1 MLQPPVVFKGAPF
14 TLTVLY
20 LQHPE
25 SSVLR
30 AALQQKVQQSRAFL
44 HQAPVVL
51 NMTALPAD
59 TDWQGIAQMVNK
71 VGLRIVG
78 VSGHYTPQ
86 QKQTIQAAELPLLTE
101 GKTAAMT
108 TSGSAERTSQLVT
121 QPVRSGQQIYAVQRD
136 LIVTRSISAGAEVV
150 ADGHLHLYG
159 VTRGRVIAG
168 AAGAGDSRIFCTHF
182 QAELVAI
189 AGHYWLSDQIPQQ
202 FWNCAVMIE
211 LQGDQLKIALLNESL
226 TH

>member
-1 MLQPPVVFKGAPF
+1 MLQPPIVFKGAPF

-25 SSVLR
+25 VSVLR
-30 AALQQKVQQSRAFL
+30 AALQQKVQQAQAFL

-51 NMTALPAD
+51 NMSALPAE
-59 TDWQGIAQMVNK
+59 TDWQAVAQTVGE

-78 VSGHYTPQ
+78 VSGHYTQQ
-86 QKQTIQAAELPLLTE
+86 QKQAIQSAELPLLTE
-101 GKTAAMT
+101 GKTALTVA
-108 TSGSAERTSQLVT
+108 SGSAERTSQLIT

-136 LIVTRSISAGAEVV
+136 LIVISSISAGAEVV

-168 AAGAGDSRIFCTHF
+168 AAGAVDSRIFCSHF
-182 QAELVAI
+182 QVELVAI

-202 FWNCAVMIE
+202 FWNCAVMID
-211 LQGDQLKIALLNESL
+211 LQGDQLKITPLNE
-226 TH
+226 